1 MAGLTRSGFVPET
14 YEAIKSRIEGKL
26 EVFNA
31 GFDFSPESPDGQ
43 LIGIMSYEL
52 FQCWSQLNNV
62 YNSYNPSSATGAALR
77 NIGLLSGLPYGAASR
92 STAVCEVTGTAGT
105 VIPAGTIVLD
115 AVGNEFFVAFET
127 TIPSNIQ
134 VVSKVAGPIPVPS
147 GTIIAIQTPLAGW
160 DTVAQSTDGVI
171 GKAAQTEQEY
181 RNDRN
186 KTVMR
191 NYTSN
196 EETMQARLVELG
208 LPQSKVFNNDTGG
221 VIDSVPANTIHVTIG
236 ELGNVDPADV
246 AKIILETKP
255 MACPTYGNTTVTVT
269 DIMGVSHD
277 INFSVANEVPVEVIL
292 DVTFLDP
299 NDAGATLSITDA
311 LVEQINSLRTGE
323 DVVWSRLFSFITPY
337 AKAQINSLTIG
348 KVGDVQAA
356 SNISINEDEY
366 ASLLASDITITV
378 T

>member
-26 EVFNA
+26 EVFNT

-92 STAVCEVTGTAGT
+92 STAVCEVTGTTGT

-160 DTVAQSTDGVI
+160 DTVTQSTDGVI

-191 NYTSN
+191 NYTST

-356 SNISINEDEY
+356 TNIAINEDEY